1 MSDFGEALLRECSEV
16 VAEIQQLL
24 SSYNRPIVVAVD
36 GGSGAGKS
44 TLAFLIQSKLDTALI
59 PLDDFFSADIPD
71 RQWDEFTGEEK
82 LKHVFDWD
90 RLRHQVIEPL
100 LRGQAARW
108 RAFDFEAGLRAD
120 GTYGMQDELKQR
132 EPAEVILIEGAY
144 SASPELADL
153 VDLAILVDVPVTER
167 HARLEAREERDFLR
181 QWHRIWDEVE
191 SLYFSQVRPKGSFDV
206 VVSPE

>member
-1 MSDFGEALLRECSEV
+1 MSNLGEDLLRKCSEV

-44 TLAFLIQSKLDTALI
+44 ILAFWIHSELDSALI

-71 RQWDEFTGEEK
+71 YQWDEFTVEEK
-82 LKHVFDWD
+82 LRYVFDWD

-100 LRGQAARW
+100 LRGKPATW
-108 RAFDFEAGLRAD
+108 RAFDFESGLRVD

-132 EPAEVILIEGAY
+132 EPADVILIEGAY

-153 VDLAILVDVPVTER
+153 VDLAILVEVPVEER
-167 HARLEAREERDFLR
+167 HARLEAREEREFLR

-191 SLYFSQVRPKGSFDV
+191 SHYFTEVRPKGSFDV